1 MKITG
6 AAFAATSATA
16 GNLTQ
21 DNATIGV
28 NNGAATAIDA
38 LHKIEDTWVKGETTM
53 DNVTILAILSA
64 KNATTNQ
71 LLPITMLEA
80 EPTGIT
86 LTEEAKGQMS
96 DVWFDLQGRKFTK
109 KPTVKG
115 LYIVGNSKIVID

>member
-1 MKITG
+1 MLQPI
-6 AAFAATSATA
+6 
-16 GNLTQ
+16 
-21 DNATIGV
+21 
-28 NNGAATAIDA
+28 
-38 LHKIEDTWVKGETTM
+38 W
-53 DNVTILAILSA
+53 
-64 KNATTNQ
+64 Q